1 MIIYSDRIVLPGGII
16 SGSVTV
22 NENGK
27 ITEIREGKPETCDIN
42 AGGYTII
49 PGIIDTHNHGAGGY
63 RFDTA
68 DPDEVRNCLKVQ
80 AAFGVTGIF
89 PTTTNHRSYHDLVR
103 IMSENND
110 GARILGIHSEG
121 PWGSRV
127 GEKGINPGYP
137 RPSLQEAR
145 ERYEAGEGKLVLFD
159 IAPEVPGAL
168 EVIDYMVSKGVT
180 VGNFHTNAN
189 YEEAN
194 AGIDHGITVA
204 THLFNVMTGL
214 HHRDVGTAGA
224 DILRDEVWCELIC
237 DGLHVSL
244 PMVQLALRM
253 KNHDQIMMVS
263 DNGAFAG
270 LPAGKYDG
278 ASMGSGGVSDRKTIM
293 VTKEGYC
300 LSETGRLTGSGK
312 PVLFGLQNLV
322 QKLHMPVEEA
332 VRMSSCNPSV
342 KYRLNGKG
350 ELREGND
357 FDAVIINDDFNVMQ
371 TFVEGRCVFD
381 STKETIPYNQEFIR
395 KYRIE

>member
-1 MIIYSDRIVLPGGII
+1 MIIYSDRIVLPGRII
-16 SGSVTV
+16 SGTVTV
-22 NENGK
+22 SSDGK
-27 ITEIREGKPETCDIN
+27 ISEIREGTPESCDIS
-42 AGGYTII
+42 AGGHTVI

-63 RFDTA
+63 RFDSA

-89 PTTTNHRSYHDLVR
+89 PTTVNYRSYHDLVE
-103 IMSENND
+103 IMTEDND
-110 GARILGIHSEG
+110 GAAILGIHSEG

-127 GEKGINPGYP
+127 GEKGINLGYP
-137 RPSLQEAR
+137 RPTLEEAR
-145 ERYEAGEGKLVLFD
+145 KRYEAGEGKLVLFD

-180 VGNFHTNAN
+180 VGNYHTNADF
-189 YEEAN
+189 EEAN
-194 AGIDHGITVA
+194 TGIDHGITVA

-270 LPAGKYDG
+270 LPPGKYDG
-278 ASMGSGGVSDRKTIM
+278 ASMGSAGGSDRRTIL
-293 VTKEGYC
+293 VTDEGYC

-312 PVLFGLQNLV
+312 PVIFGLKNLV
-322 QKLHMPVEEA
+322 QKLHMPLEEA
-332 VRMSSCNPSV
+332 VRMSSYNQSV
-342 KYRLNGKG
+342 KYGLKGKG
-350 ELREGND
+350 ELKEGND
-357 FDAVIINDDFNVMQ
+357 FDAVIIDDDFNVLQ
-371 TFVEGRCVFD
+371 TFVRGRCVFD
-381 STKETIPYNQEFIR
+381 SAKDKIPYSQEFIR
-395 KYRIE
+395 KYRLE